1 MKELTVKEKILAF
14 MRKASYAPLAAEE
27 LIDAMALR
35 DGLLSDFWQALAGL
49 ERDGYVVKTRFGA
62 YGLPEKMGLVVGRF
76 QMNSKG
82 FGFVIP
88 DDRKEKEDVFVPP
101 RKLHGAMNNDR
112 VMARVDSTAKDRRP
126 EGEIIRIITRANP
139 RIVGVFQRTKDFA
152 FVTPDDRRI
161 GGDVYILRKNFG
173 GAADGQKVVVEIT
186 EWPTDQR
193 NAEGRVAEILGFVGD
208 PGLEILSI
216 IKQHDLPLDFPDNV
230 KRAARRIPDKI
241 LPKDREG
248 RKDRR
253 SWPVITVDGEDAKDL
268 DDAVYVR
275 RLKNGRFLLGVYIA
289 DVSYYVKAKTLL
301 DKEAW
306 ERATSV
312 YLADRVLPMLPP
324 RLSNGI
330 CSLNEGEDRLVM
342 GCEMEIDPQTGK
354 VVNYVVFPGII
365 HSRYRLS
372 YNIVRGILEE
382 KDPALCRQYGDILP
396 MLEDMRTLCH
406 ILQKKR
412 ELRGAI
418 EFDLPEQKVILDE
431 TGKPVE
437 IRQRLHGLPESII
450 EEFMLAAN
458 ETVARHLTD
467 RHWPCIYR
475 VHDLPDPE
483 KMEGLVKLLQNFSVS
498 LLIPRNGKISPKAVQ
513 KALARMKGRPEERLV
528 DTVALRCMRQAVYQT
543 ENIGHFG
550 LAAACYC
557 HFTSP
562 IRRYPDLLVHRILH
576 AWMQSPF
583 PVKDMQA
590 ENGASL
596 QSLAEHSSL
605 KEREAAEAERETVDL
620 KKAEYMLK
628 HLGEEYEGVISG
640 VASFGMF
647 VELPNGV
654 EGLVHISSL
663 TDDYYEFV
671 ETGYCLAG
679 THTGKVYR
687 LGDSIKIEVL
697 QVNLGE
703 RSIDFVL
710 AGENAAMR
718 EHIKARLEQKASGRG
733 RVFSKRRTSA
743 VIGRGK
749 KATLQEIPGK
759 RRNKKKGRQKSQR

>member
-35 DGLLSDFWQALAGL
+35 DGLMSDFWQALAGL

-101 RKLHGAMNNDR
+101 RKLHGAINNDR

-173 GAADGQKVVVEIT
+173 GAANGQKVVVEIT

-301 DKEAW
+301 DKEAR

-330 CSLNEGEDRLVM
+330 CSLNEGADRLVM

-396 MLEDMRTLCH
+396 MLEDMRTLCR

-418 EFDLPEQKVILDE
+418 AFDLPEQKVILDE

-576 AWMQSPF
+576 AWIQSPF

-703 RSIDFVL
+703 RSIDFVI

-718 EHIKARLEQKASGRG
+718 EHIKARLEQKTSGRG
-733 RVFSKRRTSA
+733 RAFSKRRTSA
-743 VIGRGK
+743 VIGRSK

-759 RRNKKKGRQKSQR
+759 RRNKRKGRQKSQR